1 MSKLISIRLKHVRHF
16 KATDIDFQFVK
27 LRSFVPNWRGR
38 KTCTKSCVFNLF
50 SFLIAV
56 ISNSIFFLLNFVF
69 WEHNSRYTFDI
80 YIFLIFLH
88 SRSIWCYTPA
98 PFSHYSLPTFLP
110 PFPLSTSPSPFH
122 PSFVFLA
129 SPPASLFFS
138 PSPLSPSPSLSS
150 YWIAMLGS
158 CFVGPHTTRPPQ
170 GKIWSHFM
178 MSYRVSVFGFWCPLA
193 EVCFIFFYGLLS
205 VKKCVLFSFWAI
217 CLNAVF
223 EFEFVVW

>member
-1 MSKLISIRLKHVRHF
+1 MLHPRPLLSLLPPNIPSTL
-16 KATDIDFQFVK
+16 
-27 LRSFVPNWRGR
+27 SFVHISVSLSSILRI
-38 KTCTKSCVFNLF
+38 SCL
-50 SFLIAV
+50 SA
-56 ISNSIFFLLNFVF
+56 SI
-69 WEHNSRYTFDI
+69 
-80 YIFLIFLH
+80 
-88 SRSIWCYTPA
+88 
-98 PFSHYSLPTFLP
+98 
-110 PFPLSTSPSPFH
+110 
-122 PSFVFLA
+122 
-129 SPPASLFFS
+129 SLFFS

-150 YWIAMLGS
+150 YRIAMLGS

-223 EFEFVVW
+223 EFEFVV